1 MANIEFEKLVQP
13 ITPESPCGPDLDLE
27 GDESFLDFMANSEMA
42 LPSSFFESED
52 EGGRPFDRKR
62 IDIAGNVRQILGF
75 LSKTRDLRLL
85 VLLARFLAFDRD
97 LTGLLGALEVV
108 GDLLETY
115 WDEVHPQGGGDGF
128 AARQN
133 ALSTLDLPTVSL
145 PLQYTTICNSRR
157 AGAISYRSYALAT
170 GAEVARDGESKHAE
184 GAVIQAIQEA
194 EPEEIE
200 AARKTITGLLRVL
213 ERIAAICLQR
223 GGFKATP
230 NFDRHLLATLNKL
243 LAFIETA
250 SPSEVPAEIVPEPVE
265 ESDVE
270 EGAQQKESVRPAGAI
285 RNTRDLSA
293 ALDAIYRYFSV
304 LEPSSAVLPMVAQAR
319 ALVGKN
325 FVEAVAILV
334 PDLSAKIAYPIG
346 TTQFFPLPIERLS
359 DVINAGNQSS
369 RMTQEN
375 ADTSDNGDAP
385 QAERPPAVFE
395 AVSRAQAI
403 NLMNAAVTYLKA
415 AEPASPIP
423 LLLTRGTALADKDF
437 LSLLRSLLPDN
448 TLKSRTDN

>member
-1 MANIEFEKLVQP
+1 M
-13 ITPESPCGPDLDLE
+13 
-27 GDESFLDFMANSEMA
+27 
-42 LPSSFFESED
+42 
-52 EGGRPFDRKR
+52 
-62 IDIAGNVRQILGF
+62 
-75 LSKTRDLRLL
+75 
-85 VLLARFLAFDRD
+85 
-97 LTGLLGALEVV
+97 
-108 GDLLETY
+108 
-115 WDEVHPQGGGDGF
+115 
-128 AARQN
+128 
-133 ALSTLDLPTVSL
+133 
-145 PLQYTTICNSRR
+145 
-157 AGAISYRSYALAT
+157 
-170 GAEVARDGESKHAE
+170 
-184 GAVIQAIQEA
+184 
-194 EPEEIE
+194 
-200 AARKTITGLLRVL
+200 
-213 ERIAAICLQR
+213 QR